1 METPS
6 TAPLTTQSRRSRK
19 PRKKGQ
25 SRPREWLPVAL
36 AGLLLVLLAVLAAMQ
51 HHWLGR
57 ASEADLQRTSASLQA
72 AASRFA
78 ADFNR
83 ELGDLLR
90 ELVPVLFRG
99 PEADEIVASVERWQE
114 RAAWPELVRGVWEV
128 SVSSTGTTMK
138 LISPGSDGSAVD
150 GAAGAAVPQEIQRL
164 GELLAERV
172 TQELD
177 SSSQNPFLEHPRVL
191 MAEVPAI
198 VIPRPG
204 AFRPGR
210 PERHS
215 GRGSDRFGPDGSG
228 SDGPRSDGPGSG
240 ERERRRHWRQ
250 WLGGPGEEPTVWVIH
265 LDDEVLRQQILPEL
279 AERHFSSESGL
290 GLRVSDLDGGPVW
303 SLFGQGR
310 AADSVGR
317 PVARTELFGPF
328 RAGPEPSGR
337 RPPRRGLYAP
347 MHEVLATAA
356 GVDRGQWILEV
367 FHPAGSLDAAVESA
381 RHRSLMLSFVI
392 LLVLAGSILLLA
404 QGARRAQALAR
415 RQMEF
420 VAGVTH
426 ELRTPVAALRSA
438 GQNLAHGVVK
448 PDRVKT
454 YGELVDREG
463 RRLEDSVDQILAFA
477 GLSGGRELRKESL
490 DPIAAVERA
499 VDELRPLLDD
509 RSVTVDIKADIKAG
523 DIEASDDLPRVE
535 ADAESLGRALR
546 NLIQNA
552 ALHGR
557 GDSVD
562 EASEGWVGVD
572 VESRDG
578 QVLFHVRDRGPGI
591 DPSDRKR
598 IFEPFVRGSGL
609 AASNVPGSGLGL
621 ALVRQVADAH
631 GGSISLNQDEEFTTF
646 TLTLPANSR

>member
-1 METPS
+1 METPP
-6 TAPLTTQSRRSRK
+6 TKAPRRARR
-19 PRKKGQ
+19 PA
-25 SRPREWLPVAL
+25 RPREWLPVAL

-57 ASEADLQRTSASLQA
+57 ASQADLQRTSASLQA

-83 ELGDLLR
+83 ELADLLG

-99 PEADEIVASVERWQE
+99 PEAQEIVASVDRWRE
-114 RAAWPELVRGVWEV
+114 RATWPDLVRGVWEV
-128 SVSSTGTTMK
+128 SVT
-138 LISPGSDGSAVD
+138 SDGSAMKLVSPMD
-150 GAAGAAVPQEIQRL
+150 DAAAAPVAPAEIERL

-172 TQELD
+172 ALD
-177 SSSQNPFLEHPRVL
+177 RDSQSPNPFLEHPRVL

-204 AFRPGR
+204 AFRHGR
-210 PERHS
+210 H
-215 GRGSDRFGPDGSG
+215 GGSVLDRPGPDG
-228 SDGPRSDGPGSG
+228 RGPGPDD
-240 ERERRRHWRQ
+240 REHRRRHWRQ
-250 WLGGPGEEPTVWVIH
+250 WLAGPGDEPVVWVIQ
-265 LDDEVLRQQILPEL
+265 LDDEVLRQQILPAL

-290 GLRVSDLDGGPVW
+290 GLRVSDLEGGLVW
-303 SLFGQGR
+303 SLLGQGR
-310 AADSVGR
+310 AAEAVGR
-317 PVARTELFGPF
+317 PVARAELFGPF
-328 RAGPEPSGR
+328 RSVPDLGGR

-347 MHEVLATAA
+347 VHDVLAAAA

-367 FHPAGSLDAAVESA
+367 LHPAGSLDAAVESA
-381 RHRSLMLSFVI
+381 RHRSLMLSLVI
-392 LLVLAGSILLLA
+392 LLVLAGSVLLLA
-404 QGARRAQALAR
+404 QAARRAQSLAR

-448 PDRVKT
+448 PERVKT

-463 RRLEDSVDQILAFA
+463 RRLEDAVDQILAFA
-477 GLSGGRELRKESL
+477 GLSNGRELRTEAL
-490 DPIAAVERA
+490 DPMAAVQRA
-499 VDELRPLLDD
+499 VDELSPLLKD
-509 RSVTVDIKADIKAG
+509 RDVSVDVTGHEQV
-523 DIEASDDLPRVE
+523 PRVQ

-557 GDSVD
+557 SDPT
-562 EASEGWVGVD
+562 SEGWVGVD
-572 VESRDG
+572 IEASDG
-578 QVLFHVRDRGPGI
+578 QVLFHVRDRGPGV
-591 DPSDRKR
+591 DPADRKR
-598 IFEPFVRGSGL
+598 IFESFVRGSGL

-631 GGSISLNQDEEFTTF
+631 SGSISLNLDSGLTTF
-646 TLTLPANSR
+646 TLALPATSR

>member
-1 METPS
+1 M
-6 TAPLTTQSRRSRK
+6 
-19 PRKKGQ
+19 
-25 SRPREWLPVAL
+25 AL

-57 ASEADLQRTSASLQA
+57 ASQADLQRTSASLQA

-83 ELGDLLR
+83 EVGDLLR

-99 PEADEIVASVERWQE
+99 PEADEIVASVDRWRE
-114 RAAWPELVRGVWEV
+114 RATWPELVRGVWEV
-128 SVSSTGTTMK
+128 SVSA
-138 LISPGSDGSAVD
+138 DGSKQEFLSPMGDAA
-150 GAAGAAVPQEIQRL
+150 AAGAAVPKEIERL
-164 GELLAERV
+164 GELLAERLARD
-172 TQELD
+172 LD
-177 SSSQNPFLEHPRVL
+177 SNLDSQSQNPFLEHPRVL

-204 AFRPGR
+204 AFRNGR
-210 PERHS
+210 RRGGMD
-215 GRGSDRFGPDGSG
+215 GREPGPD
-228 SDGPRSDGPGSG
+228 D
-240 ERERRRHWRQ
+240 REHRRRHIRQ
-250 WLGGPGEEPTVWVIH
+250 WLGGPGDEPTVWVIH
-265 LDDEVLRQQILPEL
+265 LDAEVLRQQILPEL
-279 AERHFSSESGL
+279 AERHFSSESVL
-290 GLRVSDLDGGPVW
+290 GLRVSDLEGDLVW
-303 SLFGQGR
+303 NLLGQGK
-310 AADSVGR
+310 AGSDAGGR
-317 PVARTELFGPF
+317 PVARAELFGPF
-328 RAGPEPSGR
+328 RSGPEPGGR
-337 RPPRRGLYAP
+337 RPPRRSLYAP
-347 MHEVLATAA
+347 MHDVLAAAA

-381 RHRSLMLSFVI
+381 RHRSLMLSFAI

-463 RRLEDSVDQILAFA
+463 RRLENAVDQILAFA
-477 GLSGGRELRKESL
+477 GLSGGRELRTEAL
-490 DPIAAVERA
+490 DPLDAVQRA
-499 VDELRPLLDD
+499 VDELAPLLED
-509 RSVTVDIKADIKAG
+509 RNVTVDVNG
-523 DIEASDDLPRVE
+523 QNQLPRVQ
-535 ADAESLGRALR
+535 ADAESLRRALR

-557 GDSVD
+557 AD
-562 EASEGWVGVD
+562 EASEGWVGVE

-578 QVLFHVRDRGPGI
+578 QILFRVRDRGPGV
-591 DPSDRKR
+591 DPADRKR
-598 IFEPFVRGSGL
+598 IFESFVRGSGL

-631 GGSISLNQDEEFTTF
+631 GGSVSLSQHDEVTTF
-646 TLTLPANSR
+646 TLALPSS